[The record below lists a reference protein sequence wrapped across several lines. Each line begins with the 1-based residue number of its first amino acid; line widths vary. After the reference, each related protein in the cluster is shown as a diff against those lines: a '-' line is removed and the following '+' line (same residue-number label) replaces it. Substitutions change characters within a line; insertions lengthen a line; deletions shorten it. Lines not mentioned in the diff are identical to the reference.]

1 MWERAESDVA
11 VAVREFGEALGQDR
25 DRMRRSLCD
34 IRQTMAGG
42 RKLIAETV
50 AMIAV
55 ADALA
60 TTYWRQCATIE
71 ASKSARVGPQKPAG
85 ALGSVSG

>member
-1 MWERAESDVA
+1 MWERAGSDIAIA
-11 VAVREFGEALGQDR
+11 VQEFGEALGQDR
-25 DRMRRSLCD
+25 DRMRRSLFD

-60 TTYWRQCATIE
+60 TTYWRHH
-71 ASKSARVGPQKPAG
+71 SSA
-85 ALGSVSG
+85 